1 MLKINTYPKAIA
13 AFIITLIIL
22 SFLLSS
28 CYNQKKAVK
37 QAVKAMTEYP
47 DTTGAIFRE
56 EFPCVP
62 VSVDST
68 GFKESIAA
76 LEKQLDTAKAQ
87 KQDTVKRLQEV
98 TDSLKKLREQMTA
111 DDCPTLL
118 ENAEMYGAR
127 MQVENEQLKSDL
139 SKKDASLS
147 EARRL
152 IKNIK
157 PIKETVEDSS
167 KIWAAIRERDRV
179 QKLYD
184 IDHAWRTEREAK
196 DKGKVLIRIPE
207 WIIIV
212 LLIIGGLS
220 IVARIWK
227 KSFNPLS
234 LLFK

>member
-1 MLKINTYPKAIA
+1 MKPRYIAIMLLLFT
-13 AFIITLIIL
+13 TLLVI
-22 SFLLSS
+22 LSS

-37 QAVKAMTEYP
+37 QAVKAMNEYP

-62 VSVDST
+62 VSVDSS
-68 GFKESIAA
+68 GFKESIAE
-76 LEKQLDTAKAQ
+76 LEKKLDTAKTQRA
-87 KQDTVKRLQEV
+87 DTVKRLQEV
-98 TDSLKKLREQMTA
+98 TDSLKKLREQMNS

-118 ENAEMYGAR
+118 ENAELYGAR

-139 SKKDASLS
+139 QKKDASLS

-152 IKNIK
+152 LKNIK

-167 KIWAAIRERDRV
+167 KIWAAIGDRDRV

-184 IDHAWRTEREAK
+184 IDHAWRVEREAK

>member
-1 MLKINTYPKAIA
+1 MKEKHFPLLIE
-13 AFIITLIIL
+13 LIIML
-22 SFLLSS
+22 LVAVVVLSS

-37 QAVKAMTEYP
+37 QAEKAMTEYP

-68 GFKESIAA
+68 GFKESIAE
-76 LEKQLDTAKAQ
+76 LEKKLDTAKTQRA
-87 KQDTVKRLQEV
+87 DTAKRLKEV
-98 TDSLKKLREQMTA
+98 TDSLKKIREQIA
-111 DDCPTLL
+111 SDDCPTLL
-118 ENAEMYGAR
+118 ENAELYGAR
-127 MQVENEQLKSDL
+127 MQVENEQLNSDM

-152 IKNIK
+152 LKNIK

-167 KIWAAIRERDRV
+167 KIWAAIRDRDRI

-184 IDHAWRTEREAK
+184 IDHAWRVDRVAK
-196 DKGKVLIRIPE
+196 EKGNFLIPIPK
-207 WIIIV
+207 WIIYL